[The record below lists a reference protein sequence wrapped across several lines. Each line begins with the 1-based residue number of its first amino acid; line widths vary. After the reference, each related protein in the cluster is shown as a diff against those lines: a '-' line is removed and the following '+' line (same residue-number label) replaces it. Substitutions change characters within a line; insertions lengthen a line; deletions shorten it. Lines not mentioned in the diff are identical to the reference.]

1 MVEQKQIGIGIIGA
15 GFLAETRARCYAQ
28 VSGYHA
34 RLVAVAARTEANAAS
49 YAQRH
54 SVPKSFTDYQEL
66 LALPEVDMVDLCV
79 PNHLHRPI
87 AEAAAAAGKH
97 IVCTKPLTAY
107 VGQDLPAGAGDQ
119 EIAQVDRRHMLAVAT
134 ADAQAMVE
142 AARRAGVYLMYGENW
157 IYAPAITRA
166 AGLIKASGGAILEMR
181 GGECHSGSHS
191 PYSKIW
197 RYTGGGALLRLGAH
211 PIGAMLYLKQ
221 QEGLAR
227 TGQPF
232 RPVAVSAEVGDLS
245 RIPGVGEAEK
255 PWIVTGWQDVENW
268 AALILTFDDGS
279 RAVVYASDA
288 VLGGMESRL
297 EIFLSNSQFKCNLSP
312 HNMVQAYA
320 PHPDIFG
327 TEYIMEKAST
337 GAGWSTPLPNED
349 WSSGHLAMCQD
360 FVAAVAENRPAQS
373 DGNLGLEVIQVVY
386 AAYVAAVT
394 GQRVE
399 INRPEPNI

>member
-1 MVEQKQIGIGIIGA
+1 MQKQVGIGIIGA

-34 RLVAVAARTEANAAS
+34 QIVAVAAHTEARSAA

-54 SVPKSFTDYQEL
+54 GVPKIFTDYHDL
-66 LALPEVDMVDLCV
+66 LALPEVELVDLCV
-79 PNHLHRPI
+79 PNHLHRPM

-107 VGQDLPAGAGDQ
+107 VGQDLPAETAD
-119 EIAQVDRRHMLAVAT
+119 EAVAQVDPRRMLDVAA

-142 AARRAGVYLMYGENW
+142 AARRGGVQLMYGENW

-166 AGLIKASGGAILEMR
+166 AGLIRAANGAILEMR

-197 RYTGGGALLRLGAH
+197 RYTGGGALLRLGSH

-227 TGQPF
+227 TDQPI

-245 RIPGVGEAEK
+245 RLAQEEK
-255 PWIVTGWQDVENW
+255 PWIGTGWQDVENW
-268 AALILTFDDGS
+268 AALIITFADGS

-297 EIFLSNSQFKCNLSP
+297 EIFLSNSQFKCSLSP
-312 HNMVQAYA
+312 HNMLQTYT
-320 PHPDIFG
+320 PHPDVLG
-327 TEYIMEKAST
+327 GEYIMEKTST
-337 GAGWSTPLPNED
+337 SAGWSTPLPDED

-360 FVAAVAENRPAQS
+360 FVAAVAENRPARA
-373 DGNLGLEVIQVVY
+373 DGQLGLEVIRVIY
-386 AAYVAAVT
+386 AAYLAAAT

-399 INRPEPNI
+399 LN